1 VNVTAKLDRAGR
13 LFLPLKIRRELG
25 LDEKSELLIRVEEG
39 TIRIQTR
46 EAAIREVQQRL
57 RKYKRRGRSIVDEF
71 SAERLQEARRE
82 WGKP

>member
-1 VNVTAKLDRAGR
+1 MTREEGEKLG
-13 LFLPLKIRRELG
+13 
-25 LDEKSELLIRVEEG
+25 LLIRVEDG

-46 EAAIREVQQRL
+46 EAAIAEVQQRL

>member
-1 VNVTAKLDRAGR
+1 MNVTAKLDRAGR